1 MWAIYLREVLTYLRK
16 LVARIKA
23 ILLTPK
29 TEWKLIEEEH
39 DTLFD
44 LLISY
49 VAILAAIPELAH
61 FIGQSFIGGYTPIFH
76 KLFRALAVYLVA
88 FAMVYIFSWEID
100 LFATRFGAVK
110 NFSYSVN
117 I

>member
-23 ILLTPK
+23 ILLTPQ
-29 TEWKLIEEEH
+29 TEWKVIEGEH

-49 VAILAAIPELAH
+49 VAILAVIPELAH
-61 FIGQSFIGGYTPIFH
+61 FIGQSFIGGYTP
-76 KLFRALAVYLVA
+76 LVPNLVRALLVLLSAFPIVYLLPGVIHLLA
-88 FAMVYIFSWEID
+88 
-100 LFATRFGAVK
+100 
-110 NFSYSVN
+110 
-117 I
+117 